1 MENDKA
7 TFRLNL
13 QDIYQC
19 MVTKV
24 VNKETV
30 RLFHYSEK
38 LVLIILDKMTRQND
52 SKFALFWNFK
62 FENQEIIFG
71 KFYTFNLATS
81 QFFFLQERIVY
92 YHRIITEF
100 ETRPKEVFLVKCD
113 TFKNTTS
120 SDIVKR
126 SAQQFPVYE

>member
-1 MENDKA
+1 
-7 TFRLNL
+7 
-13 QDIYQC
+13 

-30 RLFHYSEK
+30 RLSYFAK
-38 LVLIILDKMTRQND
+38 LKVYLDICKILLAT
-52 SKFALFWNFK
+52 
-62 FENQEIIFG
+62 
-71 KFYTFNLATS
+71 FYRFNLATS
-81 QFFFLQERIVY
+81 HNFLQERTVY

-126 SAQQFPVYE
+126 SAQQFPVYEWVKLILM

>member
-1 MENDKA
+1 M
-7 TFRLNL
+7 TL
-13 QDIYQC
+13 QN
-19 MVTKV
+19 V
-24 VNKETV
+24 
-30 RLFHYSEK
+30 
-38 LVLIILDKMTRQND
+38 
-52 SKFALFWNFK
+52 SKFAFFLNFK
-62 FENQEIIFG
+62 LENQEIYEIISG
-71 KFYTFNLATS
+71 TFYTFNLATS
-81 QFFFLQERIVY
+81 QYFFLQERIVY

>member
-1 MENDKA
+1 
-7 TFRLNL
+7 
-13 QDIYQC
+13 

-30 RLFHYSEK
+30 CLFHYSEK
-38 LVLIILDKMTRQND
+38 RVLIILDEMTLQNA
-52 SKFALFWNFK
+52 SKFAYFQNFK
-62 FENQEIIFG
+62 CENQEICQIIFG
-71 KFYTFNLATS
+71 TFYRFNLATS
-81 QFFFLQERIVY
+81 LNYFLQERIVY

>member
-1 MENDKA
+1 M
-7 TFRLNL
+7 TL
-13 QDIYQC
+13 QN
-19 MVTKV
+19 V
-24 VNKETV
+24 
-30 RLFHYSEK
+30 
-38 LVLIILDKMTRQND
+38 
-52 SKFALFWNFK
+52 SKFAFFLNFK
-62 FENQEIIFG
+62 FENQEIYEIIFG
-71 KFYTFNLATS
+71 TFYTFNLATS
-81 QFFFLQERIVY
+81 LNYFLQERIVY